1 MSLTR
6 LCSGAVQGSIVP
18 LQLNMMS
25 YYKHNNRRAIRFTAA
40 VTLFIWLLAVGVGAV
55 NACVVAEN
63 HARHGHLDHHDAQP
77 AKQACQDFCAAGQT
91 GVVKQAT
98 GEPAHPDFMLVFAPL
113 AWAVPWS
120 ALRVDHLLTANDSPW
135 LDPPV
140 FIRFLRLTI

>member
-1 MSLTR
+1 MT
-6 LCSGAVQGSIVP
+6 
-18 LQLNMMS
+18 S
-25 YYKHNNRRAIRFTAA
+25 YYKHKHNNRRALRFTAA
-40 VTLFIWLLAVGVGAV
+40 VTLFIWLLAVGVGAA

-77 AKQACQDFCAAGQT
+77 AKQACQDFCAVGQT

-98 GEPAHPDFMLVFAPL
+98 DAPATPDFDLAFPAL
-113 AWAVPWS
+113 AWAAPWP
-120 ALRVDHLLTANDSPW
+120 AVRAERLLAHGDPPW